1 LLSSNTRSTLNQQK
15 NNINPISK
23 PLIKKVFIPKS
34 NQRIIPPPKVRQTQ
48 ANGKLKGNS
57 SNTFVNLDETK
68 IYATEIS
75 SSNLFPKII
84 SESELFQFKPT
95 ISSSIHTKQEF
106 PNHSPNL
113 VLLSTSQPTSMLPL
127 QLSSTL
133 TSPPPMPPP
142 PPPPPPLFF
151 TSTST
156 QIPSSKSISSSLSII
171 SNFEMNKFKAEIPK
185 PPTSQLFSSE
195 LFKNELSKVKNFR
208 KLEKTFKEEKINS
221 SNYTSNKSFDLNEI
235 KNFKFK
241 NSANQEKKELRR
253 SLISQNTNP
262 WDSLMNEIRSNEAV
276 NKLKKVTSS
285 EKKSKHMKFN
295 SDFFESDSNLVR
307 DLNQIL
313 NERSQFFKEDD
324 DENNSSDDDS
334 WNCNKS

>member
-1 LLSSNTRSTLNQQK
+1 
-15 NNINPISK
+15 
-23 PLIKKVFIPKS
+23 
-34 NQRIIPPPKVRQTQ
+34 
-48 ANGKLKGNS
+48 
-57 SNTFVNLDETK
+57 
-68 IYATEIS
+68 
-75 SSNLFPKII
+75 
-84 SESELFQFKPT
+84 
-95 ISSSIHTKQEF
+95 
-106 PNHSPNL
+106 
-113 VLLSTSQPTSMLPL
+113 
-127 QLSSTL
+127 
-133 TSPPPMPPP
+133 
-142 PPPPPPLFF
+142 
-151 TSTST
+151 
-156 QIPSSKSISSSLSII
+156 
-171 SNFEMNKFKAEIPK
+171 
-185 PPTSQLFSSE
+185 
-195 LFKNELSKVKNFR
+195 
-208 KLEKTFKEEKINS
+208 LEKTFKEEKINS